1 MLNFHVTEWVPTTY
15 QINDTL
21 TSFQIY
27 QSNNTEHFM
36 YQVSPLEK
44 IKYQTDYKQ
53 SSHLEEMDRTELN
66 KIKYWISETEKSEDI
81 NDKYYFYVNI
91 QLLIWKLFHP
101 DIEVE
106 MVGNKEL
113 VEKYYDKLLLLLPN
127 PPNWVHDYEMQ
138 EEIILEVSDQYEIIS
153 NQCEVEKNENQIILT
168 KCEDNAKIEVKEKGE
183 DTILALEDKTGELK
197 VLEGGNFPWTWEFQI
212 LPSKRP
218 EIPEEKPN
226 PPIKEEEEKP
236 NSQPEEK
243 PEDSND
249 NLNSDKIDKSENLP
263 NQSEY
268 EEEKRVIT
276 NVPNT
281 YQSSFE
287 ILWLFL
293 FLLGIYQWKK

>member
-197 VLEGGNFPWTWEFQI
+197 VLEGGNFPWTWE
-212 LPSKRP
+212 
-218 EIPEEKPN
+218 
-226 PPIKEEEEKP
+226 
-236 NSQPEEK
+236 